1 MNELGQKV
9 NCFNNYMTTFGEHYL
24 RLQSEIMGFPKW
36 PGLHSLQFQPN
47 VFPRQLM
54 HCPVRLS
61 QGASLQ
67 SHGLQVEPIIDGF
80 PKYVGAHL

>member
-1 MNELGQKV
+1 
-9 NCFNNYMTTFGEHYL
+9 MTIFCVYYL

-36 PGLHSLQFQPN
+36 PGLHSLQFHPM

-67 SHGLQVEPIIDGF
+67 SQGLQVEPITNGF
-80 PKYVGAHL
+80 PKYDGAHL